1 MTGSIVHT
9 MFFNLHMLYS
19 WGELQMCGYSSSYYI
34 WYMLLIYLLNI
45 VVIVSIIGQDQKVMG
60 QKQGEAGQGEGCGP
74 IDLPFLLKTL
84 KFILSSE
91 PQILQLAASKQPHLV
106 LPSLQLLIAVF
117 SCCKSQLAKHD

>member
-1 MTGSIVHT
+1 
-9 MFFNLHMLYS
+9 
-19 WGELQMCGYSSSYYI
+19 MCECSSSYYI

-60 QKQGEAGQGEGCGP
+60 QKQGETGQGKGCGP
-74 IDLPFLLKTL
+74 IDLPFLLKIL

-106 LPSLQLLIAVF
+106 LPSLQLLIAIF
-117 SCCKSQLAKHD
+117 SCCKFLLFNWQSMTIVHDPVVK